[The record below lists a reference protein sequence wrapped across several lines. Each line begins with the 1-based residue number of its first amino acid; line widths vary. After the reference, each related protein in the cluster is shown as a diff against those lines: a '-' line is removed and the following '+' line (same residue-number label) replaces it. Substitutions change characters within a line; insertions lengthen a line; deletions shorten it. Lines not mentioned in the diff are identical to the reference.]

1 MEMEMTMKY
10 YMAPMEGLTGY
21 VYRNAYHNFFYPMD
35 RYFTPFIANK
45 KMSSGERRDILPEN
59 NEGKCV
65 IPQILTNRS
74 EHFLAVAGELTQ
86 YGYDMV
92 NLNVGCPSGTVVAKG
107 RGAGLLEDPE
117 TLDRFLY
124 EIFAGYDG
132 RISVKTRIGMED
144 EEEWKDIL
152 AVYEK
157 YPLEELIIHPR
168 VRRDFY
174 KGKPRLDAFSYAMEE
189 SGHRLCYNGD
199 ICSAED
205 LQDRKERFPD
215 LDRVMLGR
223 GLLCN
228 PFLIEM
234 SKMADDVGRKTA
246 DDAAHDHMQ
255 EKKDRLYAFHQEILE
270 GYIQI
275 MSGDRNVLFRMKE
288 LWFYL
293 GDCFTNADKY
303 LKKIKKSERL
313 VAYQEAVDALFH
325 EQELR

>member
-1 MEMEMTMKY
+1 
-10 YMAPMEGLTGY
+10 
-21 VYRNAYHNFFYPMD
+21 MD

-45 KMSSGERRDILPEN
+45 KMSNGEIRDLLPEH
-59 NEGKCV
+59 NEGMHV
-65 IPQILTNRS
+65 VPQILTNRS
-74 EHFLAVAGELTQ
+74 EDFLAVAKEIAQ
-86 YGYDMV
+86 YGYDTV

-107 RGAGLLEDPE
+107 RGAGLLAEPE
-117 TLDRFLY
+117 VLDHFLY
-124 EIFAGYDG
+124 EIFEGYAGK
-132 RISVKTRIGMED
+132 ISIKTRIGMED
-144 EEEWKDIL
+144 ENEWQDIL

-168 VRRDFY
+168 VRKDFY

-234 SKMADDVGRKTA
+234 SKTA

-313 VAYQEAVDALFH
+313 VAYQAAVDALFH

>member
-1 MEMEMTMKY
+1 MKY

-21 VYRNAYHNFFYPMD
+21 VYRNAYHKFFRPMD

-45 KMSSGERRDILPEN
+45 KMSNGEIRDLLPEH
-59 NEGKCV
+59 NEGMHV
-65 IPQILTNRS
+65 VPQILTNRS
-74 EHFLAVAGELTQ
+74 EDFLAVAKEIAQ
-86 YGYDMV
+86 YGYDTV
-92 NLNVGCPSGTVVAKG
+92 NLNVGCPAGTVVAKG
-107 RGAGLLEDPE
+107 RGAGLLAEPE
-117 TLDRFLY
+117 VLDHFLY
-124 EIFAGYDG
+124 EIFEGYAGK
-132 RISVKTRIGMED
+132 ISIKTRIGMED
-144 EEEWKDIL
+144 ENEWQDIL

-168 VRRDFY
+168 VRKDFY
-174 KGKPRLDAFSYAMEE
+174 KGNPRLDAFSYAMEE

-234 SKMADDVGRKTA
+234 SKTA

-313 VAYQEAVDALFH
+313 VAYQAAVDALFH

>member
-1 MEMEMTMKY
+1 MKY

-21 VYRNAYHNFFYPMD
+21 VYRNAYHKFFRPMD

-45 KMSSGERRDILPEN
+45 KMSNGEIRDLLPEH
-59 NEGKCV
+59 NEGMHV
-65 IPQILTNRS
+65 VPQILTNRS
-74 EHFLAVAGELTQ
+74 EDFLAVAKEIAQ
-86 YGYDMV
+86 YGYDTV

-107 RGAGLLEDPE
+107 RGAGLLAEPE
-117 TLDRFLY
+117 VLDRFLY
-124 EIFAGYDG
+124 EIFEGYAGK
-132 RISVKTRIGMED
+132 ISIKTRIGMED
-144 EEEWKDIL
+144 ENEWQDIL

-168 VRRDFY
+168 VRKDFY
-174 KGKPRLDAFSYAMEE
+174 KGNPRLDAFSYAMEE

-234 SKMADDVGRKTA
+234 SKTA

-313 VAYQEAVDALFH
+313 VAYQAAVDALFH

>member
-1 MEMEMTMKY
+1 MKY

-21 VYRNAYHNFFYPMD
+21 VYRNAYHKFFRPMD
-35 RYFTPFIANK
+35 RYFTPFIANR
-45 KMSSGERRDILPEN
+45 KMSSGEIRDLLPEH
-59 NEGKCV
+59 NEGMHV
-65 IPQILTNRS
+65 VPQILTNRS
-74 EHFLAVAGELTQ
+74 EDFLAVAKEIAQ
-86 YGYDMV
+86 YGYDTV

-107 RGAGLLEDPE
+107 RGAGLLAEPE
-117 TLDRFLY
+117 VLDRFLY
-124 EIFAGYDG
+124 EIFEGYAGK
-132 RISVKTRIGMED
+132 ISIKTRIGMED
-144 EEEWKDIL
+144 ENEWQDIL

-168 VRRDFY
+168 VRKDFY
-174 KGKPRLDAFSYAMEE
+174 KGNPRLDAFSYAMEE

-205 LQDRKERFPD
+205 LQDRKERFPG

-234 SKMADDVGRKTA
+234 SKTADDVGRKTA

-313 VAYQEAVDALFH
+313 VAYQAAVDALFH

>member
-1 MEMEMTMKY
+1 MKY

-21 VYRNAYHNFFYPMD
+21 VYRNAYHKFFRPMD

-45 KMSSGERRDILPEN
+45 KMSNGEIRDLLPEH
-59 NEGKCV
+59 NEGMHV
-65 IPQILTNRS
+65 VPQILTNRS
-74 EHFLAVAGELTQ
+74 EDFLAVAKEIAQ
-86 YGYDMV
+86 YGYDTV

-107 RGAGLLEDPE
+107 RGAGLLAEPE
-117 TLDRFLY
+117 VLDHFLY
-124 EIFAGYDG
+124 EIFEGYAGK
-132 RISVKTRIGMED
+132 ISIKTRIGMED
-144 EEEWKDIL
+144 ENEWQDIL

-168 VRRDFY
+168 VRKDFY
-174 KGKPRLDAFSYAMEE
+174 KGNPRLDAFSYAMEE

-234 SKMADDVGRKTA
+234 SKTADDVGRKTA

-313 VAYQEAVDALFH
+313 VAYQAAVDALFH

>member
-1 MEMEMTMKY
+1 MKY
-10 YMAPMEGLTGY
+10 YMAPMDGLTGY
-21 VYRNAYHNFFYPMD
+21 VYRNAYHKFFRPMD

-45 KMSSGERRDILPEN
+45 KMSNGEIRDLLPEHN
-59 NEGKCV
+59 KGMHV
-65 IPQILTNRS
+65 VPQILTNRS
-74 EHFLAVAGELTQ
+74 EDFLAVAKEIAQ
-86 YGYDMV
+86 YGYDTV

-107 RGAGLLEDPE
+107 RGAGLLAEPE
-117 TLDRFLY
+117 VLDHFLY
-124 EIFAGYDG
+124 EIFEGYAGK
-132 RISVKTRIGMED
+132 ISIKTRIGMED
-144 EEEWKDIL
+144 ENEWQDIL

-157 YPLEELIIHPR
+157 DPLEELIIHPR
-168 VRRDFY
+168 VRKDFY

-234 SKMADDVGRKTA
+234 SKTA

-313 VAYQEAVDALFH
+313 VAYQAAVDALFH

>member
-1 MEMEMTMKY
+1 MKY

-21 VYRNAYHNFFYPMD
+21 VYRNAYHKFFRPMD

-45 KMSSGERRDILPEN
+45 KMSNGEIRDLLPEHN
-59 NEGKCV
+59 KGMHV
-65 IPQILTNRS
+65 VPQILTNRS
-74 EHFLAVAGELTQ
+74 EDFLVVAKEIAQ
-86 YGYDMV
+86 YGYDTV
-92 NLNVGCPSGTVVAKG
+92 NLNAGCPSGTVVAKG
-107 RGAGLLEDPE
+107 RGAGLLAEPE
-117 TLDRFLY
+117 VLDRFLY
-124 EIFAGYDG
+124 EIFEGYAGK
-132 RISVKTRIGMED
+132 ISIKTRIGMED
-144 EEEWKDIL
+144 ENEWQDIL

-168 VRRDFY
+168 VRKDFY
-174 KGKPRLDAFSYAMEE
+174 KGNPRLDAFSYAMEE

-234 SKMADDVGRKTA
+234 SKTADDVGRKTA

-313 VAYQEAVDALFH
+313 VAYQAAVDALFH
-325 EQELR
+325 EQELQ

>member
-1 MEMEMTMKY
+1 MKY

-21 VYRNAYHNFFYPMD
+21 VYRNAYHKFFRPMD

-45 KMSSGERRDILPEN
+45 KMSNGEIRDLLPEH
-59 NEGKCV
+59 NEGMYV
-65 IPQILTNRS
+65 VPQILTNRS
-74 EHFLAVAGELTQ
+74 EDFLAVAKEIAQ
-86 YGYDMV
+86 YGYDTV

-107 RGAGLLEDPE
+107 RGAGLLAEPE
-117 TLDRFLY
+117 VLDHFLY
-124 EIFAGYDG
+124 EIFEGYAGK
-132 RISVKTRIGMED
+132 ISIKTRIGMED
-144 EEEWKDIL
+144 ENEWQDIL

-168 VRRDFY
+168 VRKDFY

-234 SKMADDVGRKTA
+234 SKTA

-313 VAYQEAVDALFH
+313 VAYQAAVDALFH

>member
-1 MEMEMTMKY
+1 
-10 YMAPMEGLTGY
+10 MAPMEGLTGY
-21 VYRNAYHNFFYPMD
+21 VYRNAYHKFFRPMD

-45 KMSSGERRDILPEN
+45 KMSNGEIRDLLPEH
-59 NEGKCV
+59 NEGMHV
-65 IPQILTNRS
+65 VPQILTNRS
-74 EHFLAVAGELTQ
+74 EDFLAVAKEIAQ
-86 YGYDMV
+86 YGYDTV

-107 RGAGLLEDPE
+107 RGAGLLAEPE
-117 TLDRFLY
+117 VLDHFLY
-124 EIFAGYDG
+124 EIFEGYAGK
-132 RISVKTRIGMED
+132 ISIKTRIGMED
-144 EEEWKDIL
+144 ENEWQDIL

-168 VRRDFY
+168 VRKDFY

-234 SKMADDVGRKTA
+234 SKTADDVGRKTA

-255 EKKDRLYAFHQEILE
+255 EKKDRLYAFNQEILE

-313 VAYQEAVDALFH
+313 VAYQAAVDALFH

>member
-1 MEMEMTMKY
+1 MKY

-21 VYRNAYHNFFYPMD
+21 VYRNAYHKFFRPMD

-45 KMSSGERRDILPEN
+45 KMSNGEIRDLLPEH
-59 NEGKCV
+59 NEGMHV
-65 IPQILTNRS
+65 VPQILTNRS
-74 EHFLAVAGELTQ
+74 EDFLAVAKEIAQ
-86 YGYDMV
+86 YGYDTV

-107 RGAGLLEDPE
+107 RGAGLLAEPE
-117 TLDRFLY
+117 VLDHFLY
-124 EIFAGYDG
+124 EIFEGYAGK
-132 RISVKTRIGMED
+132 ISIKTRIGMED
-144 EEEWKDIL
+144 ENEWQDIL

-168 VRRDFY
+168 VRKDFY
-174 KGKPRLDAFSYAMEE
+174 KGNPRMEAFSYAAEH
-189 SGHRLCYNGD
+189 SSHRLCYNGD

-234 SKMADDVGRKTA
+234 SKTADDVGRKTA

-313 VAYQEAVDALFH
+313 VAYQAAVDALFH

>member
-1 MEMEMTMKY
+1 MKY

-21 VYRNAYHNFFYPMD
+21 VYRNAYHKFFRPMD

-45 KMSSGERRDILPEN
+45 KMSNGEIRDLLPEH
-59 NEGKCV
+59 NEGMHV
-65 IPQILTNRS
+65 VPQILTNRS
-74 EHFLAVAGELTQ
+74 EDFLAVAKEIAQ
-86 YGYDMV
+86 YGYDTV

-107 RGAGLLEDPE
+107 RGAGLLAEPE
-117 TLDRFLY
+117 VLDRFLY
-124 EIFAGYDG
+124 EIFESYAGK
-132 RISVKTRIGMED
+132 ISIKTRIGMED
-144 EEEWKDIL
+144 ENEWQDIL

-168 VRRDFY
+168 VRKDFY
-174 KGKPRLDAFSYAMEE
+174 KGNPRLDAFSYAMEE

-234 SKMADDVGRKTA
+234 SKTA

-313 VAYQEAVDALFH
+313 VAYQAAVDALFH

>member
-1 MEMEMTMKY
+1 MKY

-21 VYRNAYHNFFYPMD
+21 VYRNAYYKFFRPMD

-45 KMSSGERRDILPEN
+45 KMSNGEIRDLLPEH
-59 NEGKCV
+59 NEGMHV
-65 IPQILTNRS
+65 VPQILTNRS
-74 EHFLAVAGELTQ
+74 EDFLAVAKEIAQ
-86 YGYDMV
+86 YGYDTV

-107 RGAGLLEDPE
+107 RGAGLLAEPE
-117 TLDRFLY
+117 VLDRFLY
-124 EIFAGYDG
+124 EIFEGYAGK
-132 RISVKTRIGMED
+132 ISIKTRIGMED
-144 EEEWKDIL
+144 ENEWQDIL

-168 VRRDFY
+168 VRKDFY
-174 KGKPRLDAFSYAMEE
+174 KGNPRLDAFSYAMEE

-234 SKMADDVGRKTA
+234 SKTADDVGRKTA

-313 VAYQEAVDALFH
+313 VAYQAAVDALFH

>member
-1 MEMEMTMKY
+1 
-10 YMAPMEGLTGY
+10 
-21 VYRNAYHNFFYPMD
+21 
-35 RYFTPFIANK
+35 
-45 KMSSGERRDILPEN
+45 
-59 NEGKCV
+59 
-65 IPQILTNRS
+65 
-74 EHFLAVAGELTQ
+74 
-86 YGYDMV
+86 
-92 NLNVGCPSGTVVAKG
+92 
-107 RGAGLLEDPE
+107 
-117 TLDRFLY
+117 
-124 EIFAGYDG
+124 
-132 RISVKTRIGMED
+132 MED

-234 SKMADDVGRKTA
+234 SKTADDVGRKTA

-303 LKKIKKSERL
+303 LKKIKKSDRL
-313 VAYQEAVDALFH
+313 VAYQAAVDALFH

>member
-1 MEMEMTMKY
+1 MKY

-21 VYRNAYHNFFYPMD
+21 VYRNAYHKFFRPMD

-45 KMSSGERRDILPEN
+45 KMSNGEIRDLLPEH
-59 NEGKCV
+59 NEGMHV
-65 IPQILTNRS
+65 VPQILTNRS
-74 EHFLAVAGELTQ
+74 EDFLAVAKEIAQ
-86 YGYDMV
+86 YGYDTV

-107 RGAGLLEDPE
+107 RGAGLLAEPE
-117 TLDRFLY
+117 VLDHFLY
-124 EIFAGYDG
+124 EIFEGYAEK
-132 RISVKTRIGMED
+132 ISIKTRIGMED
-144 EEEWKDIL
+144 ENEWQDIL

-168 VRRDFY
+168 VRKDFY

-234 SKMADDVGRKTA
+234 SKTADDVGRKTA

-313 VAYQEAVDALFH
+313 VAYQAAVDALFH

>member
-1 MEMEMTMKY
+1 MKY

-21 VYRNAYHNFFYPMD
+21 VYRNAYHKFFRPMD

-45 KMSSGERRDILPEN
+45 KMSNGEIRDLLPEH
-59 NEGKCV
+59 NEGMHV
-65 IPQILTNRS
+65 VPQILTNRS
-74 EHFLAVAGELTQ
+74 EDFLVVAKEIAQ
-86 YGYDMV
+86 YGYDTV

-107 RGAGLLEDPE
+107 RGAGLLAEPE
-117 TLDRFLY
+117 VLDRFLY
-124 EIFAGYDG
+124 EIFESYAGK
-132 RISVKTRIGMED
+132 ISIKTRIGMED
-144 EEEWKDIL
+144 ENEWQDIL

-168 VRRDFY
+168 VRKDFY
-174 KGKPRLDAFSYAMEE
+174 KGNPRLDAFSYAMEE

-234 SKMADDVGRKTA
+234 SKTADDVGRKTA

-313 VAYQEAVDALFH
+313 VAYQAAVDALFH

>member
-1 MEMEMTMKY
+1 
-10 YMAPMEGLTGY
+10 
-21 VYRNAYHNFFYPMD
+21 
-35 RYFTPFIANK
+35 
-45 KMSSGERRDILPEN
+45 MSNGEIRDLLPEH
-59 NEGKCV
+59 NEGMHV
-65 IPQILTNRS
+65 VPQILTNRS
-74 EHFLAVAGELTQ
+74 EDFLAVAKEIAQ
-86 YGYDMV
+86 YGYDTV

-107 RGAGLLEDPE
+107 RGAGLLAEPE
-117 TLDRFLY
+117 VLDRFLY
-124 EIFAGYDG
+124 EIFEGYAGK
-132 RISVKTRIGMED
+132 ISIKTRIGMED
-144 EEEWKDIL
+144 ENEWQDIL

-168 VRRDFY
+168 VRKDFY

-234 SKMADDVGRKTA
+234 SKTADDVGRKTA

-313 VAYQEAVDALFH
+313 VAYQAAVDALFH

>member
-1 MEMEMTMKY
+1 
-10 YMAPMEGLTGY
+10 
-21 VYRNAYHNFFYPMD
+21 
-35 RYFTPFIANK
+35 
-45 KMSSGERRDILPEN
+45 
-59 NEGKCV
+59 
-65 IPQILTNRS
+65 
-74 EHFLAVAGELTQ
+74 
-86 YGYDMV
+86 
-92 NLNVGCPSGTVVAKG
+92 
-107 RGAGLLEDPE
+107 
-117 TLDRFLY
+117 
-124 EIFAGYDG
+124 
-132 RISVKTRIGMED
+132 MED

-234 SKMADDVGRKTA
+234 SKTV

-255 EKKDRLYAFHQEILE
+255 EKKERLYAFHQEILE

>member
-1 MEMEMTMKY
+1 MKY

-21 VYRNAYHNFFYPMD
+21 VYRNAYHKFFRPMD

-45 KMSSGERRDILPEN
+45 KMSNGEIRDLLPEH
-59 NEGKCV
+59 NEGMYV
-65 IPQILTNRS
+65 VPQILTNRS
-74 EHFLAVAGELTQ
+74 ENFLAVAKEIAQ
-86 YGYDMV
+86 YGYDTV

-107 RGAGLLEDPE
+107 RGAGLLAEPE
-117 TLDRFLY
+117 VLDHFLY
-124 EIFAGYDG
+124 EIFEGYAGK
-132 RISVKTRIGMED
+132 ISIKTRIGMED
-144 EEEWKDIL
+144 ENEWQDIL

-168 VRRDFY
+168 VRKDFY

-199 ICSAED
+199 IGSAED

-234 SKMADDVGRKTA
+234 SKTA

-313 VAYQEAVDALFH
+313 VAYQAAVDALFH

>member
-1 MEMEMTMKY
+1 MKY

-21 VYRNAYHNFFYPMD
+21 VYRNAYHKFFRPMD

-45 KMSSGERRDILPEN
+45 KMSNGEIRDLLPEH
-59 NEGKCV
+59 NEGMHV
-65 IPQILTNRS
+65 VPQILTNRS
-74 EHFLAVAGELTQ
+74 EDFLAVAKEIAQ
-86 YGYDMV
+86 YGYDTV

-107 RGAGLLEDPE
+107 RGAGLLAEPE
-117 TLDRFLY
+117 VLDHFLY
-124 EIFAGYDG
+124 EIFEGYAGK
-132 RISVKTRIGMED
+132 ISIKTRIGMED
-144 EEEWKDIL
+144 ENEWQDIL

-168 VRRDFY
+168 VRKDFY
-174 KGKPRLDAFSYAMEE
+174 KGNPRLDAFSYAMEE

-234 SKMADDVGRKTA
+234 SKTA

-275 MSGDRNVLFRMKE
+275 MSCDRNVLFRMKE

-313 VAYQEAVDALFH
+313 VAYQAAVDALFH

>member
-1 MEMEMTMKY
+1 MKY

-21 VYRNAYHNFFYPMD
+21 VYRNAYHKFFRPMD

-45 KMSSGERRDILPEN
+45 KMSNGEIRDLLPEH
-59 NEGKCV
+59 NEGMHV
-65 IPQILTNRS
+65 VPQILTNRS
-74 EHFLAVAGELTQ
+74 EDFLAVAKEIAQ
-86 YGYDMV
+86 YGYDTV

-107 RGAGLLEDPE
+107 RGAGLLAEPE
-117 TLDRFLY
+117 VLDHFLY
-124 EIFAGYDG
+124 EIFEGYAGK
-132 RISVKTRIGMED
+132 ISVKTRIGMED
-144 EEEWKDIL
+144 ENEWQDIL

-168 VRRDFY
+168 VRKDFY

-205 LQDRKERFPD
+205 LHDRKERFPD

-234 SKMADDVGRKTA
+234 SKTADDVGRKTA

-313 VAYQEAVDALFH
+313 VAYQAAVDALFH

>member
-1 MEMEMTMKY
+1 MKY

-21 VYRNAYHNFFYPMD
+21 VYRNAYHKFFRPMD

-45 KMSSGERRDILPEN
+45 KMSNGEIRDLLPEH
-59 NEGKCV
+59 NEGMHV
-65 IPQILTNRS
+65 VPQILTNRS
-74 EHFLAVAGELTQ
+74 EDFLAVAKEIAQ
-86 YGYDMV
+86 YGYDTV

-107 RGAGLLEDPE
+107 RGAGLLAEPE
-117 TLDRFLY
+117 VLDHFLY
-124 EIFAGYDG
+124 KIFEGYAGK
-132 RISVKTRIGMED
+132 ISIKTRIGMED
-144 EEEWKDIL
+144 ENEWQDIL

-168 VRRDFY
+168 VRKDFY
-174 KGKPRLDAFSYAMEE
+174 KGNPRLDAFSYAMEE

-234 SKMADDVGRKTA
+234 SKTADDVGRKTA

-313 VAYQEAVDALFH
+313 VAYQAAVDALFH

>member
-1 MEMEMTMKY
+1 MKY

-21 VYRNAYHNFFYPMD
+21 VYRNAYHKFFSPMD
-35 RYFTPFIANK
+35 RYFAPFIANK
-45 KMSSGERRDILPEN
+45 KMSSRERNDILPDHN
-59 NEGKCV
+59 QGLCL

-74 EHFLAVAGELTQ
+74 ADFLAVAKELKN
-86 YGYDMV
+86 YGYDII
-92 NLNVGCPSGTVVAKG
+92 NLNVGCPSGTVVAKR

-174 KGKPRLDAFSYAMEE
+174 KGKPRLDDFSYAMEE

-234 SKMADDVGRKTA
+234 SKTV

-255 EKKDRLYAFHQEILE
+255 EKKERLYAFHQEILE

>member
-1 MEMEMTMKY
+1 MKY

-21 VYRNAYHNFFYPMD
+21 VYRNAYHKFFRPMD

-45 KMSSGERRDILPEN
+45 KMSNGEIRDLLPEH
-59 NEGKCV
+59 NEGMHV
-65 IPQILTNRS
+65 VPQILTNRS
-74 EHFLAVAGELTQ
+74 EDFLVVAKEIAQ
-86 YGYDMV
+86 YGYDTV

-107 RGAGLLEDPE
+107 RGAGLLAEPE
-117 TLDRFLY
+117 VLDHFLY
-124 EIFAGYDG
+124 EIFEGYAGK
-132 RISVKTRIGMED
+132 ISIKTRIGMED
-144 EEEWKDIL
+144 ENEWQDIL

-168 VRRDFY
+168 VRKDFY

-234 SKMADDVGRKTA
+234 SKTADDVGRKTA
-246 DDAAHDHMQ
+246 DDVAHDHMQ

-313 VAYQEAVDALFH
+313 VAYQAAVDALFH

>member
-1 MEMEMTMKY
+1 MKY

-21 VYRNAYHNFFYPMD
+21 VYRNAYHKFFRPMD

-45 KMSSGERRDILPEN
+45 KMSNGEIRDLLPEH
-59 NEGKCV
+59 NEGMHV
-65 IPQILTNRS
+65 VPQILTNRS
-74 EHFLAVAGELTQ
+74 EDFLAVAKEIAQ
-86 YGYDMV
+86 YGYDTV
-92 NLNVGCPSGTVVAKG
+92 NLNVGCPSGIVVAKG
-107 RGAGLLEDPE
+107 RGAGLLAEPE
-117 TLDRFLY
+117 VLDRFLY
-124 EIFAGYDG
+124 EIFEGYAGK
-132 RISVKTRIGMED
+132 ISIKTRIGMED
-144 EEEWKDIL
+144 ENEWQDIL

-168 VRRDFY
+168 VRKDFY
-174 KGKPRLDAFSYAMEE
+174 KGNPRLDAFSYAMEE

-234 SKMADDVGRKTA
+234 SKTA

-275 MSGDRNVLFRMKE
+275 MSCDRNVLFRMKE

-313 VAYQEAVDALFH
+313 VAYQAAVDALFH

>member
-1 MEMEMTMKY
+1 MKY

-21 VYRNAYHNFFYPMD
+21 VYRNAYHKFFRPMD

-45 KMSSGERRDILPEN
+45 KMSSGEIRDLLPEH
-59 NEGKCV
+59 NEGMHV
-65 IPQILTNRS
+65 VPQILTNRS
-74 EHFLAVAGELTQ
+74 EDFLVVAKEITQ
-86 YGYDMV
+86 YGYDTV

-107 RGAGLLEDPE
+107 RGAGLLAEPE
-117 TLDRFLY
+117 VLDRFLY
-124 EIFAGYDG
+124 EIFEGYAGK
-132 RISVKTRIGMED
+132 ISIKTRIGMED
-144 EEEWKDIL
+144 ENEWQDIL

-168 VRRDFY
+168 VRKDFY
-174 KGKPRLDAFSYAMEE
+174 KGNPRLDAFSYAMEE

-234 SKMADDVGRKTA
+234 SKTA

-313 VAYQEAVDALFH
+313 VAYQAAVDALFH

>member
-1 MEMEMTMKY
+1 MKY

-21 VYRNAYHNFFYPMD
+21 VYRNAYHKFFRPMD

-45 KMSSGERRDILPEN
+45 KMSNGEIRDLLPEH
-59 NEGKCV
+59 NEGMHV
-65 IPQILTNRS
+65 VPQILTNRS
-74 EHFLAVAGELTQ
+74 EDFLAVAKEIAQ
-86 YGYDMV
+86 YGYDTV

-107 RGAGLLEDPE
+107 RGAGLLAEPE
-117 TLDRFLY
+117 VLDHFLY
-124 EIFAGYDG
+124 EIFEGYAGK
-132 RISVKTRIGMED
+132 ISIKTRIGMED
-144 EEEWKDIL
+144 ENEWQDIL

-168 VRRDFY
+168 VRKDFY

-234 SKMADDVGRKTA
+234 SKTADDVGRKTA
-246 DDAAHDHMQ
+246 DDVAHDHMQ

-313 VAYQEAVDALFH
+313 VAYQAAVDALFH

>member
-1 MEMEMTMKY
+1 MKY

-21 VYRNAYHNFFYPMD
+21 VYRNAYHKFFRPMD

-45 KMSSGERRDILPEN
+45 KMSNGEIRDLLPEH
-59 NEGKCV
+59 NEV
-65 IPQILTNRS
+65 MHVVPQILTNRS
-74 EHFLAVAGELTQ
+74 EDFLAVAKEIAQ
-86 YGYDMV
+86 YGYDTV

-107 RGAGLLEDPE
+107 RGAGLLAEPE
-117 TLDRFLY
+117 VLDRFLY
-124 EIFAGYDG
+124 EIFEGYAGK
-132 RISVKTRIGMED
+132 ISIKTRIGMED
-144 EEEWKDIL
+144 ENEWQDIL

-168 VRRDFY
+168 VRKDFY

-223 GLLCN
+223 GLLYN

-234 SKMADDVGRKTA
+234 SKTADDVGRKTA

-313 VAYQEAVDALFH
+313 VAYQAAVDALFH

>member
-1 MEMEMTMKY
+1 MKY

-21 VYRNAYHNFFYPMD
+21 VYRNAYHKFFRPMD

-45 KMSSGERRDILPEN
+45 KMSNGEIRDLLPEH
-59 NEGKCV
+59 NEGMHV
-65 IPQILTNRS
+65 VPQILTNRS
-74 EHFLAVAGELTQ
+74 EDFLAVAKEIAQ
-86 YGYDMV
+86 YGYDTV

-107 RGAGLLEDPE
+107 RGAGLLAEPE
-117 TLDRFLY
+117 VLDHFLY
-124 EIFAGYDG
+124 EIFEGYAGK
-132 RISVKTRIGMED
+132 ISIKTRIGMED
-144 EEEWKDIL
+144 ENEWQDIL

-168 VRRDFY
+168 VRKDFY
-174 KGKPRLDAFSYAMEE
+174 KGNPRLDAFSYAMEE

-234 SKMADDVGRKTA
+234 SKTADDVGRKTA

-255 EKKDRLYAFHQEILE
+255 EKKE
-270 GYIQI
+270 
-275 MSGDRNVLFRMKE
+275 
-288 LWFYL
+288 
-293 GDCFTNADKY
+293 
-303 LKKIKKSERL
+303 
-313 VAYQEAVDALFH
+313 
-325 EQELR
+325 

>member
-1 MEMEMTMKY
+1 MKY

-21 VYRNAYHNFFYPMD
+21 VYRNAYHKFFRPMD

-45 KMSSGERRDILPEN
+45 KMSNGEIRDLLPEH
-59 NEGKCV
+59 NEGMYV
-65 IPQILTNRS
+65 VPQILTNRS
-74 EHFLAVAGELTQ
+74 ENFLAVAKEIAQ
-86 YGYDMV
+86 YGYDTV

-107 RGAGLLEDPE
+107 RGAGLLAEPE
-117 TLDRFLY
+117 VLDHFLY
-124 EIFAGYDG
+124 EIFEGYAGK
-132 RISVKTRIGMED
+132 ISIKTRIGMED
-144 EEEWKDIL
+144 ENEWQDIL

-168 VRRDFY
+168 VRKDFY

-234 SKMADDVGRKTA
+234 SKTA

-293 GDCFTNADKY
+293 GTQFTGIEKP
-303 LKKIKKSERL
+303 LKKIKKANSLIE
-313 VAYQEAVDALFH
+313 YQAAVSAIFSTGAGK
-325 EQELR
+325 

>member
-1 MEMEMTMKY
+1 MKY

-21 VYRNAYHNFFYPMD
+21 VYRNAYHKFFRPMD
-35 RYFTPFIANK
+35 RYFTPLIANK
-45 KMSSGERRDILPEN
+45 KMSNGEIRDLLPEH
-59 NEGKCV
+59 NEGMHV
-65 IPQILTNRS
+65 VPQILTNRS
-74 EHFLAVAGELTQ
+74 EDFLVVAKEIAQ
-86 YGYDMV
+86 YGYDTV

-107 RGAGLLEDPE
+107 RGAGLLAEPE
-117 TLDRFLY
+117 VLDRFLY
-124 EIFAGYDG
+124 EIFEGYAGK
-132 RISVKTRIGMED
+132 ISIKTRIGMED
-144 EEEWKDIL
+144 ENEWQDIL

-168 VRRDFY
+168 VRKDFY
-174 KGKPRLDAFSYAMEE
+174 KGNPRLDAFSYAMEE

-234 SKMADDVGRKTA
+234 SKTA

-313 VAYQEAVDALFH
+313 VAYQAAVDALFH

>member
-1 MEMEMTMKY
+1 
-10 YMAPMEGLTGY
+10 
-21 VYRNAYHNFFYPMD
+21 
-35 RYFTPFIANK
+35 
-45 KMSSGERRDILPEN
+45 MSNGEIRDLLPEH
-59 NEGKCV
+59 NEGMHV
-65 IPQILTNRS
+65 VPQILTNRS
-74 EHFLAVAGELTQ
+74 EDFLAVAKEIAQ
-86 YGYDMV
+86 YGYDTV

-107 RGAGLLEDPE
+107 RGAGLLAEPE
-117 TLDRFLY
+117 VLDHFLY
-124 EIFAGYDG
+124 EIFEGYAGK
-132 RISVKTRIGMED
+132 ISIKTRIGMED
-144 EEEWKDIL
+144 ENEWQDIL

-168 VRRDFY
+168 VRKDFY

-234 SKMADDVGRKTA
+234 SKTADDVGRKTA

-313 VAYQEAVDALFH
+313 VAYQAAVDALFH